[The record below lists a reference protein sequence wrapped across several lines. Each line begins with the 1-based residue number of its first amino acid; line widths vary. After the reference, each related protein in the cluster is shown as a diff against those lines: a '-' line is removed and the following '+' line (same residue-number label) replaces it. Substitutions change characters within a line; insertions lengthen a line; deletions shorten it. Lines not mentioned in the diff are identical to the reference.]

1 MFDLQTEKIQLP
13 QNSTY
18 QLGAVTY
25 EVTAF
30 FDMEK
35 PQLQEKLKKLLAD
48 EIKNHP
54 NCTFADG

>member
-18 QLGAVTY
+18 QFGAVTY
-25 EVTAF
+25 EVAAF
-30 FDMEK
+30 FDAEK

-48 EIKNHP
+48 EIKSHP